1 MSQDVIGFVEYFATG
16 EGLTHILVS
25 GTEEQIKEFLGP
37 YFSLGVEFFSFDEM
51 KKNLLLCEKRD
62 IENCT
67 DDDAVRAACI
77 LHEHLPHVA
86 TLIKKYGYCSFSYKS
101 YFNLG

>member
-1 MSQDVIGFVEYFATG
+1 MSQDIIGFCEYFATG

-25 GTEEQIKEFLGP
+25 GTEEQIKEFSGP
-37 YFSLGVEFFSFDEM
+37 YLSLGIEFFSFDEM
-51 KKNLLLCEKRD
+51 KKNLLRCEKRD
-62 IENCT
+62 TENST
-67 DDDAVRAACI
+67 DDVVRAACI